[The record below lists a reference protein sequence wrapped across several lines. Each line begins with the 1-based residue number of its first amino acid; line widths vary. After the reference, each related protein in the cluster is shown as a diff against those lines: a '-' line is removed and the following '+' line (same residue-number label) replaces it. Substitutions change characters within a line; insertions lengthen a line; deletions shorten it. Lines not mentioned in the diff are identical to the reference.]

1 MENWIFNNTSLL
13 LEIMAVMLGILYVIL
28 AARLNIYCWIF
39 GIIGSL
45 ISIYIFI
52 FYAKLYSEALLYLF
66 YVIAGVYGWINWA
79 NKKKN
84 ISEVYSNSV
93 PKNLLIILGGII
105 FSLVLYKV
113 ITYFFLDAQKPL
125 IDSFTTVF
133 SIIATYLTA
142 KKRLENWLYWIAIDA
157 LTTYLYYSRELEIY
171 ALLMLCYT
179 LMAAYGFIRW
189 KKLKVIKIV

>member
-1 MENWIFNNTSLL
+1 
-13 LEIMAVMLGILYVIL
+13 MAVMLGILYVIL